1 MKKILLMLGTATV
14 TLFAVSLCDTIQE
27 DELIKSKQRIMDYIS
42 NSQVKDKIVSI
53 DNVEYRDSLLHKYT
67 KICYNL
73 CIYYKVDQE
82 DDYRLAIDN
91 LLNDV
96 KMYHVLTRINLVF

>member
-1 MKKILLMLGTATV
+1 MKKIMLMLGTATL

-27 DELIKSKQRIMDYIS
+27 DELIKSKQRIMDYIT

-53 DNVEYRDSLLHKYT
+53 DNVEYKDALLRKYD
-67 KICYNL
+67 KIFNNL
-73 CIYYKVDQE
+73 CSYYKVDQE
-82 DDYRLAIDN
+82 DGYRLAIDN